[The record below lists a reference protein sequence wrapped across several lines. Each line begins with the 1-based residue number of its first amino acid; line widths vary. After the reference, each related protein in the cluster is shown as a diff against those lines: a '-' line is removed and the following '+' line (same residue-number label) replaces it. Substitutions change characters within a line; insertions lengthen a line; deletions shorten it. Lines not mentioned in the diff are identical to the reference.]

1 MYYPLMINIDN
12 KKIVV
17 IGGGNVS
24 FRKTKKLLE
33 FGAYVT
39 VISPNILEKFN
50 SLKIKFNDKLKII
63 EDYFKS
69 TYIEDAYLVI
79 GATSDKNINKEISN
93 YCRNKNILCNI
104 VDNIKESDF
113 IVPSSIK
120 RGDLVISVST
130 MGKSPM
136 LASKI
141 RKELEEKYTDEY
153 EEYIFLLGEARNII
167 LQKFND
173 EEKRQMLKSI
183 IDMNIDKLKEFIENN
198 K

>member
-12 KKIVV
+12 KNIVV
-17 IGGGNVS
+17 IGGGMVA
-24 FRKTKKLLE
+24 FRKVKKLLE
-33 FGAYVT
+33 FGACVT
-39 VISPNILEKFN
+39 VISPHVLENFN
-50 SLKIKFNDKLKII
+50 SLKVKFHDKLKII

-69 TYIEDAYLVI
+69 TYIENAYLVI
-79 GATSDKNINKEISN
+79 GATSDKNINEEISN
-93 YCRNKNILCNI
+93 YCRNKKILCNI
-104 VDNIKESDF
+104 VDNIEASDF

-136 LASKI
+136 LCSKI
-141 RKELEEKYTDEY
+141 RKELEDRYTDIY

-173 EEKRQMLKSI
+173 EEKRQMLKLI
-183 IDMNIDKLKEFIENN
+183 INMNIDKLKKFIEDN

>member
-1 MYYPLMINIDN
+1 M
-12 KKIVV
+12 
-17 IGGGNVS
+17 
-24 FRKTKKLLE
+24 
-33 FGAYVT
+33 
-39 VISPNILEKFN
+39 
-50 SLKIKFNDKLKII
+50 
-63 EDYFKS
+63 
-69 TYIEDAYLVI
+69 
-79 GATSDKNINKEISN
+79 
-93 YCRNKNILCNI
+93 
-104 VDNIKESDF
+104 
-113 IVPSSIK
+113 PSSIK

>member
-12 KKIVV
+12 KNIVV
-17 IGGGNVS
+17 IGGGTVA
-24 FRKTKKLLE
+24 FRKVKKLLE
-33 FGAYVT
+33 FGACVT
-39 VISPNILEKFN
+39 VISPNVLEKFN
-50 SLKIKFNDKLKII
+50 SLKVKFHDKLKII

-69 TYIEDAYLVI
+69 TYIENAYLVI
-79 GATSDKNINKEISN
+79 GATSDKNINKKISE
-93 YCRNKNILCNI
+93 YCKKKRIFCNI

-136 LASKI
+136 LSSRI

-153 EEYIFLLGEARNII
+153 GEYIFLLGESRNII
-167 LQKFND
+167 LKKFND

-183 IDMNIDKLKEFIENN
+183 INMNIDKLKKFIEDN